1 MHLESKKKF
10 NLKDLAQFDGT
21 DDKPAYLAFEGRI
34 IDVSTSQHWH
44 HGHHMGSHQ
53 AGRGFDAGNPSRS
66 PRTGN
71 VREFP
76 PGRRPCCRRE
86 SQRKIP
92 PFLAWVFHRIPLLRR
107 HPHPM
112 LVHFPMVFFISTTG
126 FNLLYL
132 LTGDPSFETTAWHC
146 LWGGVL
152 FLPLAIATGLFTW
165 WINYEAEWLRQVKI
179 KLVLAPLLF
188 FLALSALLWR
198 YFHPEIIIS
207 CQRLSL
213 VYWGLIFSFTP
224 LAIAIGWYR
233 GLPQF
238 PLERM
243 TTWESTR
250 KL

>member
-1 MHLESKKKF
+1 MESKQKF
-10 NLKDLAQFDGT
+10 NLKDLAQFEGT
-21 DDKPAYLAFEGRI
+21 DDKPAYLAFQGRI
-34 IDVSTSQHWH
+34 IDVSSSQHWH

-53 AGRGFDAGNPSRS
+53 AGRDL
-66 PRTGN
+66 T
-71 VREFP
+71 REIEAAPHGPEMLENFP
-76 PGRRPCCRRE
+76 QVGVLFPDDKARE
-86 SQRKIP
+86 EIP
-92 PFLAWVFHRIPLLRR
+92 PFLAWVFHHIPLLRR

-132 LTGDPSFETTAWHC
+132 LTGDPSFEATAWHC

-165 WINYEAEWLRQVKI
+165 WINYEDEWLRQVKI
-179 KLVLAPLLF
+179 KLVLAPMLF
-188 FLALSALLWR
+188 FLGLSALLWR

-224 LAIAIGWYR
+224 MVIAIGWY
-233 GLPQF
+233 GASLSF
-238 PLERM
+238 PLE
-243 TTWESTR
+243 
-250 KL
+250 K